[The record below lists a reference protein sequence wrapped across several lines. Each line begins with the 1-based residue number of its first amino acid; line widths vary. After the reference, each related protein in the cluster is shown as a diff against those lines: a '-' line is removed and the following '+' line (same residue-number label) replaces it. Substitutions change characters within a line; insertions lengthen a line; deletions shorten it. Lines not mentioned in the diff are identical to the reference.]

1 MLSSQHGKMGRT
13 CISLLVDF
21 LPKFKHVILS
31 ILDVL
36 LDLPYMDEKLEMSS
50 FQPNLNRSKI
60 LYVASYMVHRVHG
73 GPIYHVCSNQ
83 S

>member
-1 MLSSQHGKMGRT
+1 
-13 CISLLVDF
+13 
-21 LPKFKHVILS
+21 
-31 ILDVL
+31 VL

-60 LYVASYMVHRVHG
+60 LYVASYIVHRVHG